1 MSSTVRDPAL
11 RVDKHRESSHL
22 RSRLHS
28 EGSPPTLELDMLM
41 AAVSPDSTADAP
53 HALSLGGLHKR
64 YGETHAVRGVSLGLK
79 ARELVSIVG
88 PSGCGKT
95 STLKMVVGLERPSQ
109 GSVSIAGRDVTVLR
123 PAQRGVAMVF
133 EDYALYPRLSAVRN
147 VEFPLRIQGVGRRE
161 RRRRATEMLDRLGLL
176 DIADQSIKG
185 LSGGQQQRIALAR
198 ALVREPSLLIL
209 DEPLSHLDTEHRY
222 RFEELIQELRQQ
234 HGLATLLV
242 THDQSEALAMS
253 DRIAVM
259 NEGLFE
265 QVGTPE
271 EVYRSPATRFVAE
284 FFGDPPMTVFESR
297 PDHSGWRAFFD
308 RVPKARKG
316 ELVGIR
322 PENIQLLDP
331 GDQGAEG
338 TIAKVEWRGEWQ
350 IVWVRVCLGG
360 TNRVEV
366 AVLASGHPQ
375 YVRGQEVV
383 VHAESSAAV
392 TLSPG
397 AGAPRR
403 GGGP

>member
-1 MSSTVRDPAL
+1 MTAASLGSTV
-11 RVDKHRESSHL
+11 
-22 RSRLHS
+22 
-28 EGSPPTLELDMLM
+28 
-41 AAVSPDSTADAP
+41 DAP
-53 HALSLGGLHKR
+53 PALSLRGLHKL
-64 YGETHAVRGVSLGLK
+64 YGDTHAVRGVSLELK
-79 ARELVSIVG
+79 TRELVSIVG

-95 STLKMVVGLERPSQ
+95 STLKIVVGLERPSQ
-109 GSVSIAGRDVTVLR
+109 GSVSIAGSDVTALR

-147 VEFPLRIQGVGRRE
+147 VEFPLRIQGVGRRQ
-161 RRRRATEMLDRLGLL
+161 RRRRASEMLDRLGLS

-198 ALVREPSLLIL
+198 AMVREPSLLIL

-222 RFEELIQELRQQ
+222 RFEELIQELRLQ

-284 FFGDPPMTVFESR
+284 FFGDPPMTVLESR
-297 PDHSGWRAFFD
+297 PDLAEWRALFD
-308 RVPKARKG
+308 RVPEARKG
-316 ELVGIR
+316 ELVGLR
-322 PENIQLLDP
+322 PENVRLLAQ
-331 GDQGAEG
+331 GDRGTEG
-338 TIAKVEWRGEWQ
+338 TITKVEWRGEWQ
-350 IVWVRVCLGG
+350 IVWVRVGLGRSNG
-360 TNRVEV
+360 AEI

-375 YVRGQEVV
+375 YARGQVV
-383 VHAESSAAV
+383 VVRAESSAAA
-392 TLSPG
+392 TLPPEPDAARS
-397 AGAPRR
+397 
-403 GGGP
+403 GGP

>member
-11 RVDKHRESSHL
+11 GVDEHRESSHL
-22 RSRLHS
+22 GSRFHS
-28 EGSPPTLELDMLM
+28 ERTSPTFELDTLM
-41 AAVSPDSTADAP
+41 TAASLDSTADAP
-53 HALSLGGLHKR
+53 PALSLRGLHKL
-64 YGETHAVRGVSLGLK
+64 YGDTHAVRGVSLELK
-79 ARELVSIVG
+79 TRELVSIVG

-109 GSVSIAGRDVTVLR
+109 GSVSIAGRDVTALR

-147 VEFPLRIQGVGRRE
+147 VEFPLRIQGVGRRQ
-161 RRRRATEMLDRLGLL
+161 RRRRATEMLDRLGLS

-222 RFEELIQELRQQ
+222 RFEELIQELRLQ

-284 FFGDPPMTVFESR
+284 FFGDPPMTVLESR
-297 PDHSGWRAFFD
+297 PDHAEWRALFD
-308 RVPKARKG
+308 RVPEARKG
-316 ELVGIR
+316 ELVGLR
-322 PENIQLLDP
+322 PENVRLLAQ
-331 GDQGAEG
+331 GDRGAGG
-338 TIAKVEWRGEWQ
+338 TITKVEWRGEWQ
-350 IVWVRVCLGG
+350 IVWVRVCLGRSNG
-360 TNRVEV
+360 AEI

-375 YVRGQEVV
+375 YARGQAVV
-383 VHAESSAAV
+383 VRAESSAAA
-392 TLSPG
+392 TLPPEPDAARS
-397 AGAPRR
+397 
-403 GGGP
+403 GGP